1 MDDLDRILRTE
12 ELTLAK
18 DKEIERV
25 LRCCKND
32 YFSILEVN
40 PMVDAES
47 LQKRIKKIY
56 RKKSLLIHPDKVDH
70 EKAPEAFDLLKKA
83 EVVLSQEPQD
93 DTIETDPE
101 VKNYIR
107 EKQNLISIYDAAQ
120 QNLKITPTDSYND
133 DANFKIRHE
142 VERIL
147 LEQANHE
154 NVEKK
159 YQQRQEL
166 QRQAEIKKLAME
178 RELKKKLDSQWEDD
192 RDKRVSNWRS
202 YANKVQKKK
211 KKTKK
216 VLA

>member
-1 MDDLDRILRTE
+1 
-12 ELTLAK
+12 
-18 DKEIERV
+18 
-25 LRCCKND
+25 
-32 YFSILEVN
+32 
-40 PMVDAES
+40 MVDSES

-70 EKAPEAFDLLKKA
+70 KKAPEAFDLLKKA
-83 EVVLSQEPQD
+83 EVVLSQESQD
-93 DTIETDPE
+93 DATETDPE

-107 EKQNLISIYDAAQ
+107 EKQNLINIYETAQ
-120 QNLKITPTDSYND
+120 KSLKISPSDSYND
-133 DANFKIRHE
+133 EANLKIRQE

-154 NVEKK
+154 DVEKR

-166 QRQAEIKKLAME
+166 QRQAEIKKLAKE

-192 RDKRVSNWRS
+192 RDKRVSNWRK